1 MKKILIIDD
10 DKIFTKILKDALSA
24 EGDAYDVVIA
34 YNGEEGIEMAK
45 EMKPSM
51 IVLDLKMPKL
61 GGIEFLRELKLLNLQ
76 PQIPILISTQLS
88 TPDKISEGIEF
99 GVEGYV
105 VKSDYSLETI
115 VQQIN
120 KILLK
125 TQ

>member
-10 DKIFTKILKDALSA
+10 DKIFTKILKDALGA
-24 EGDAYDVVIA
+24 ESDVYEVSIA
-34 YNGEEGIEMAK
+34 YNGEEGLEMAK
-45 EMKPSM
+45 DVHPSM

-76 PQIPILISTQLS
+76 PQIPILISTHLS
-88 TPDKISEGIEF
+88 APEQISEGIEF
-99 GVEGYV
+99 GVQGYV

-125 TQ
+125 NQ